1 MHIHQM
7 KPVHSLKDKRRIG
20 RGGKRGTYSGKGQKG
35 QKSRA
40 GAKIRSEL
48 REAILKIPKKRGIKF
63 KNSPKKIKPA
73 IVVVSLQVLERTFK
87 NGDAVNLKILLSR
100 GLIKAASGRVPA
112 VKILAGSGSFS
123 KKIYLSTLEVSQR
136 AKELIE
142 KAGGKVRV

>member
-1 MHIHQM
+1 M
-7 KPVHSLKDKRRIG
+7 
-20 RGGKRGTYSGKGQKG
+20 
-35 QKSRA
+35 
-40 GAKIRSEL
+40 
-48 REAILKIPKKRGIKF
+48 
-63 KNSPKKIKPA
+63 
-73 IVVVSLQVLERTFK
+73 VVSLQVLERTFK